1 MNKYNNPLKSFC
13 FKFLVVF
20 MSLSF
25 VSGIIYFK
33 ESKKGGNIKRQSKP
47 KEKVQQLV
55 MFMNYPYQIYSND
68 PTKIHVTLFKPDFK
82 PAKGAKVSVNKKF
95 VGKTDKNGV
104 LIFDYKPG
112 SRQSHTLVATLKEGK
127 KVYKVYKTFSCN
139 SRTVSFK
146 ADKLYV
152 YTDRGVYNPGQDIL
166 VRLLTWQLKGEYSA
180 VPNAKVQLLF
190 QDNNGKVYSGEHVK
204 TDEFGVGVAKL
215 SLPENMPEGD
225 YELVVLYKKARETAS
240 IRVKRFV
247 PPVINIK
254 HNLKRYLTDAQKQ
267 LNVEVKLSYFTGGKI
282 KSSKLIF
289 SVLTYDKKEIF
300 KKTFSKKGLYNIKL
314 SKKELNKFQKKLAK
328 EVTFKIKLAVIDS
341 YKQKDEII
349 WDIIY
354 TERPYRAV
362 LELDKDAYNKNE
374 KVQIL
379 AKVVDLDTQ
388 PAANIPLIF
397 EVVGLK
403 IKKKVKTDAKGVAV
417 FEFKMPE
424 KGVTVNV
431 KSPIMKPVLTSR
443 YIPYQPQKP
452 MISKVS
458 EPPKGAGCKTV
469 IQVNFDPEYV
479 PVEKVIH
486 VDMTDISGALV
497 VSTTIPVYKEKDR
510 YYARGEITAPT
521 WGSMLANLYCCA
533 VAKKN
538 AKKPFSVNTVGFIT
552 EGQHITFYPD
562 REMEIIV
569 ENFKPKAAPGEK
581 VKFKVKVKG
590 GGKGEKCLGVSIVD
604 GAVISLLDPFIKEP
618 VNHFYNPQAK
628 VISTGG
634 AGVLTW
640 PVVDRNWGSPWRDIA
655 YCNWGW
661 KSPGSF
667 IGGFRDK
674 AGDSSAKAELES
686 GEYMDDAFSESK
698 YNMKVPA
705 FKAKIS
711 KKEMALSKS
720 ISGNGR
726 NGDDNDQSNERTQ
739 KTIVIRTKF
748 PETTLWEPKI
758 ITKNKKAEFEV
769 KIPDAIT
776 TQKLSIMATDKEGFI
791 GFIRK
796 DIKVTQPLFI
806 RAVFPPSMTY
816 GDIIKVQAL
825 IRNQTDKK
833 IRCKAKLT
841 SFDNLKILGKKA
853 VKLEVPPNEA
863 AIAEWEISSK
873 QCGKN
878 KFTVSVETDD
888 FKDLEKK
895 SIYVLP
901 IGEPK
906 ISLKKGFV
914 KDSRDFE
921 TNFVLDKKSIYRV
934 VNVNVTLPNVF
945 PAIQAWYA
953 FNNYPGHSPWIT
965 SANAIMNSA
974 MLGYV
979 QNFDGNIKKI
989 KLLRHKLNKAGV
1001 QLSLQQFPTGA
1012 WGWYFLADAAAPDS
1026 RPVTGGENLYYTVY
1040 VLRALLEIRSRD
1052 LFVADEV
1059 MLKAIDFIFSKQ
1071 NSKGLWSSKGAYFWE
1086 VFNTDT
1092 DYALSAEI
1100 FEVLMHA
1107 SLLIPAAK
1115 KYNKDFTTL
1124 KKKMLK
1130 LLKSQQEPMTIAAGV
1145 KGLIY
1150 WAKYKKDNSVLKI
1163 ARQYID
1169 HLIKLKRKGYWEPH
1183 WYHAY
1188 GGMVELNARI
1198 LELLAEFDM
1207 KKYESYLREGVTWLL
1222 STREA
1227 WGAWHNE
1234 IGTANAIKALIK
1246 IGSFKKEKQSEIT
1259 ITVNGKEVAEIE
1271 IDPADPYLSAAKLRY
1286 FEITK
1291 WVKHGENKVEIEYNG
1306 NLTAKAIVEVKEW
1319 RVEKLKVKKILKLK
1333 RTAPQKASLGESVP
1347 VNIILTSKKTLPLV
1361 TLEENILSNTEVDI
1375 KSLDELKKAKKIM
1388 DYQIK
1393 DGKLYL
1399 ILEKIKGKVELK
1411 YKLKTIH
1418 TGLAYHSGIKAID
1431 TSKGVL
1437 LASLVSS
1444 SLDVK

>member
-1 MNKYNNPLKSFC
+1 MNKHNNPIKSFC
-13 FKFLVVF
+13 FKFFVIF

-25 VSGIIYFK
+25 VSGIIYSK
-33 ESKKGGNIKRQSKP
+33 ESKKGSNIKRQSKS
-47 KEKVQQLV
+47 KEKVQLV

-95 VGKTDKNGV
+95 VGKTDKNGI

-112 SRQSHTLVATLKEGK
+112 SRQSHTLAATLKDGK
-127 KVYKVYKTFSCN
+127 KTYKIIKTFSCN

-166 VRLLTWQLKGEYSA
+166 VRLFTWQLKGEYSA

-190 QDNNGKVYSGEHVK
+190 QDNNRKIYSGEHVK
-204 TDEFGVGVAKL
+204 TDEFGVGSTKL

-240 IRVKRFV
+240 IRVKRFI

-267 LNVEVKLSYFTGGKI
+267 LNVEVKLGYFTGGKI

-300 KKTFSKKGLYNIKL
+300 KKTFSKKDFYNIKL
-314 SKKELNKFQKKLAK
+314 SKKELNKFREKLAK

-354 TERPYRAV
+354 TERPYTAV

-388 PAANIPLIF
+388 PAVNIPLIF

-431 KSPIMKPVLTSR
+431 KSPIMKPVLASR

-497 VSTTIPVYKEKDR
+497 VSTTIPVYKEKDK

-521 WGSMLANLYCCA
+521 WGTMLANLYCCA

-569 ENFKPKAAPGEK
+569 ENFKPKVAPGEK
-581 VKFKVKVKG
+581 IKFKVKVK

-604 GAVISLLDPFIKEP
+604 GAVISLLDPFINDP

-667 IGGFRDK
+667 ISSMHRK
-674 AGDSSAKAELES
+674 YSSAQDEMES
-686 GEYMDDAFSESK
+686 NSYMDDAPSESK
-698 YNMKVPA
+698 YAMKIPA
-705 FKAKIS
+705 SKEKIS
-711 KKEMALSKS
+711 KKGMVPSKA

-726 NGDDNDQSNERTQ
+726 NGDDDDQSNERAQ
-739 KTIVIRTKF
+739 KTIIIRTKF

-758 ITKNKKAEFEV
+758 ITKNKKAEFEI

-776 TQKLSIMATDKEGFI
+776 TQKLSIIATDKDGFI

-796 DIKVTQPLFI
+796 DIKVTQSLFI
-806 RAVFPPSMTY
+806 RAVFPPTMTY

-833 IRCKAKLT
+833 IRCRAKLT
-841 SFDNLKILGKKA
+841 SFDNLKISGEKA
-853 VKLEVPPNEA
+853 VKLEVPANES

-878 KFTVSVETDD
+878 KFTVSVETDG

-895 SIYVLP
+895 NIYVLP
-901 IGEPK
+901 VGEPK
-906 ISLKKGFV
+906 ISLKKGSV
-914 KDSRDFE
+914 KDSRDFK
-921 TNFVLDKKSIYRV
+921 TKFILDKKSIYRV
-934 VNVNVTLPNVF
+934 VNVNVTLPNIF

-953 FNNYPGHSPWIT
+953 FNNYSGYSPWMMA
-965 SANAIMNSA
+965 ANAIMNSA
-974 MLGYV
+974 MLDYV
-979 QNFDGNIKKI
+979 QNSDGNIKKI
-989 KLLRHKLNKAGV
+989 KLLRQKLNETGV

-1012 WGWYFLADAAAPDS
+1012 WGWYFFADVTAPDS

-1040 VLRALLEIRSRD
+1040 VLRALLEIRGRD
-1052 LFVADEV
+1052 LLVADEV
-1059 MLKAIDFIFSKQ
+1059 MLKAIDFIFNKQ

-1107 SLLIPAAK
+1107 ALLIPEAK
-1115 KYNKDFTTL
+1115 KYDKDFTAL

-1130 LLKSQQEPMTIAAGV
+1130 LLKSQQEPMTVAAAV

-1169 HLIKLKRKGYWEPH
+1169 HLIKLKRKAYWEPH

-1198 LELLAEFDM
+1198 LELLAEFDV
-1207 KKYESYLREGVTWLL
+1207 KKYESYLREGITWLL

-1271 IDPADPYLSAAKLRY
+1271 IDPSDPYLSAAKLRY

-1291 WVKHGENKVEIEYNG
+1291 WVKDGENKVEIEYNG
-1306 NLTAKAIVEVKEW
+1306 NLTAGAMVEVKEW
-1319 RVEKLKVKKILKLK
+1319 GVEELKAKKLLKLK
-1333 RTAPQKASLGESVP
+1333 RTSPQKASLGESVP
-1347 VNIILTSKKTLPLV
+1347 VKIILTSKKTLSMV
-1361 TLEENILSNTEVDI
+1361 TLVENILSNTEVDL
-1375 KSLDELKKAKKIM
+1375 KSLDKLKKAKKIM
-1388 DYQIK
+1388 NYQVK

-1399 ILEKIKGKVELK
+1399 VLEKIKGKVEFK

-1418 TGLAYHSGIKAID
+1418 TGLAYHAGIKVID
-1431 TSKGVL
+1431 TGKGVL
-1437 LASLVSS
+1437 LAFLVSS
-1444 SLDVK
+1444 SLEVR